1 MISQLKTYAFLDN
14 GSVVSLML
22 TITASA
28 LGIVIGENPKHKE
41 LQKGNHGTK
50 SVTYTNVNHSING
63 INSHQTFDMED
74 VQVSADIEFPQSN
87 LAWSRKV
94 CEEH

>member
-14 GSVVSLML
+14 GGVVSLML
-22 TITASA
+22 TITASV

-41 LQKGNHGTK
+41 LQKRNNGTK
-50 SVTYTNVNHSING
+50 SVTYTNVNLSING
-63 INSHQTFDMED
+63 MNSHQTFDMED
-74 VQVSADIEFPQSN
+74 VQVSADIEFSQIN

-94 CEEH
+94 CEKH